1 MSIHEAIEIMKT
13 KNTIIDIICILLI
26 TLWIYTAMSKLM
38 DFAVFKVQLSRQAFI
53 SGYATLFAWLL
64 PLIELVAAMLLM
76 FSITRKAG
84 LLLSFSLMTVF
95 TAYIGMIAFGIVEKT
110 ACSCG
115 GVLSSLGFKEH
126 FWFNLFF
133 LALSGLGLYLNS
145 KINLDKWKFLIH
157 RRNVFRPN

>member
-1 MSIHEAIEIMKT
+1 
-13 KNTIIDIICILLI
+13 
-26 TLWIYTAMSKLM
+26 M
-38 DFAVFKVQLSRQAFI
+38 DFALFKSQLSRQAFI
-53 SGYATLFAWLL
+53 SDYAGLFAWFL
-64 PLIELVAAMLLM
+64 PLIELVAALLLM
-76 FSITRKAG
+76 FSITRKVG
-84 LLLSFSLMTVF
+84 LLLSFSLMAVF

-133 LALSGLGLYLNS
+133 LALSGLGLCLNS